1 MTDWA
6 TISSLATAGAT
17 LLLALGTF
25 ASVRSANRAARAAE
39 RTLLAGLRPV
49 LAPSRLEDPSDKITW
64 VDNHW
69 SKLGGG
75 RASVELVDDRI
86 YLAMSLRNVGAGIA
100 VLQGWHPTPDYRPG
114 QPHTEL
120 DQFRRQ
126 TRDLYIPAGGIGFWQ
141 GAVRDADDVFHADL
155 VAAIGERRRF
165 AIELL
170 YSDHEGG
177 QRTISLFSVTP
188 RDARDDPDQWLCS
201 VAPALEPRPAR
212 PALSGGQVPSRQARG
227 FTLRDDRI
235 RSHPTPTVASLRS
248 RGMRLTS
255 ASSGARSKPPRR
267 PPRWDSPTP
276 GRCGC

>member
-25 ASVRSANRAARAAE
+25 ASVRSANRAARTAE

-69 SKLGGG
+69 TKLSGG
-75 RASVELVDDRI
+75 RASIELVDDNI
-86 YLAMSLRNVGAGIA
+86 YLAMSLRNIGAGIA
-100 VLQGWHPTPDYRPG
+100 VLQGWYPTPDYRPG
-114 QPHTEL
+114 QPHAEL

-126 TRDLYIPAGGIGFWQ
+126 TRDLYVPAGSIGFWQ
-141 GAVRDADDVFHADL
+141 GAVRDGDDVFHADL
-155 VAAIGERRRF
+155 VAAIQKRRRF

-177 QRTISLFSVTP
+177 QRTVSLFSVTP
-188 RDARDDPDQWLCS
+188 RDAPDDPDQWLCS
-201 VAPALEPRPAR
+201 VARHWSLDRPDPR
-212 PALSGGQVPSRQARG
+212 
-227 FTLRDDRI
+227 
-235 RSHPTPTVASLRS
+235 
-248 RGMRLTS
+248 
-255 ASSGARSKPPRR
+255 
-267 PPRWDSPTP
+267 
-276 GRCGC
+276 